1 VDGSEGRIGSEES
14 ALGAGEVAVAGVD
27 GADGVATRGD
37 RGRAEWEG
45 DGATYESLGCAHGF
59 VVDEELNR
67 SCWRGASNGTGDG
80 GGQREGCGADG
91 TELTGGG
98 DRRGGDPG
106 PDGAASSRRCRAGP
120 VGNQHIDIES
130 AETGG

>member
-1 VDGSEGRIGSEES
+1 M
-14 ALGAGEVAVAGVD
+14 AAG
-27 GADGVATRGD
+27 GD
-37 RGRAEWEG
+37 RGRAECEG

-80 GGQREGCGADG
+80 GGQRERAG
-91 TELTGGG
+91 TDRAELTVGG

-106 PDGAASSRRCRAGP
+106 PDSAAGSCRCRAGP
-120 VGNQHIDIES
+120 VGD
-130 AETGG
+130 